1 MNVFFMAIYFKDL
14 SHIPNHSR
22 HQNLKGIS
30 IVKLLMNIVEGRV
43 EETTQMSMK
52 RVLGGCSVFALL
64 LSAQSLIAAN
74 SDIADAV
81 MNKNKDAVRSLIQK
95 KADVNAPQVDGT
107 TALHWA
113 VRANDLETTDL
124 LIKAGANV
132 SAPNREGVTPLQ
144 LAAVNGTAPM
154 IEKLIKAGANPNTK
168 LSKFGDTAL
177 MLAARTGKLDGM
189 KVLLDNKADVNAVE
203 TWGGT
208 TALMWAVSERHLD
221 AAKMLIAAGA
231 DVNAR
236 SYFVP
241 SAHGRGFE
249 GATPEAPNP
258 KQAVDELA
266 GGWMTPLMF
275 ASREGDL
282 DMARTL
288 ITAGANLNAIAGD
301 GKDALGMAI
310 FNGQYE
316 LASFLIDN
324 HVDVNHADAQRFT
337 PLFWAV
343 DRRNMELGTN
353 GFPWTVTTDPLP
365 LIKKLLD
372 AGADPNAV
380 VNNTP
385 RGRNRNASPRIIHAS
400 ALHRAAFAGDLE
412 LSRLLLAYGANPHA
426 ISSDRESMLES
437 AAGLALIP
445 GYQLSH
451 PEQERLELCRLLVE
465 LGEDVNSADAY
476 GITPLMAAANLGYT
490 KLVQYLVDA
499 GADLGAYDLGKRLD
513 GAFMASVEPLMPV
526 DYAIGVG
533 TFLPNNS
540 VENHP
545 ETADLMLKLMKDRGI
560 KHTTSECTLRG
571 FTCSISNVDPKTATP
586 AEIVKMRRLATGNQL
601 TGITGGLSVEEKKDE
616 KQPEKKK

>member
-1 MNVFFMAIYFKDL
+1 ML
-14 SHIPNHSR
+14 
-22 HQNLKGIS
+22 
-30 IVKLLMNIVEGRV
+30 
-43 EETTQMSMK
+43 
-52 RVLGGCSVFALL
+52 ALL
-64 LSAQSLIAAN
+64 LSIQALGAS
-74 SDIADAV
+74 SEIADAA
-81 MNKNKDAVRSLIQK
+81 MNKNKDAVRSLLLK
-95 KADVNAPQVDGT
+95 KTDVNAPQVDGT

-113 VRANDLETTDL
+113 VRADDLETADM
-124 LIKAGANV
+124 LIRAGANV
-132 SAPNREGVTPLQ
+132 SAANREGVTPLM
-144 LAAVNGTAPM
+144 LAATNGSTRM
-154 IEKLIKAGANPNTK
+154 LDRLIKAGANPNAS

-177 MLAARTGKLDGM
+177 MLVARAGNVEAA
-189 KVLLDNKADVNAVE
+189 KVLIDNGANVDAME

-221 AAKMLIAAGA
+221 MVKMLIANHAN
-231 DVNAR
+231 VNAR

-249 GATPEAPNP
+249 GAVPEPPKPN
-258 KQAVDELA
+258 QAVDELA
-266 GGWMTPLMF
+266 GGWMTPLLF
-275 ASREGDL
+275 AAREGDL
-282 DMARTL
+282 EMSRTL
-288 ITAGANLNAIAGD
+288 IDAGANLNAIAGD
-301 GKDALGMAI
+301 GKDPLGLAI

-316 LASFLIDN
+316 LASLLIDK
-324 HVDVNHADAQRFT
+324 HVNVNHADAQRFT

-353 GFPWTVTTDPLP
+353 GFPWTVTIDPLP

-385 RGRNRNASPRIIHAS
+385 RGRNRNASPRIIFAT

-412 LSRLLLAYGANPHA
+412 LSKLLLSYGANPHA
-426 ISSDRESMLES
+426 VSSDRESMLEA

-445 GYQLSH
+445 GYQVSH
-451 PEQERLELCRLLVE
+451 PNAERLEVCKLLVE
-465 LGEDVNSADAY
+465 LGEDVNWADAY
-476 GITPLMAAANLGYT
+476 GITPLMVAANLGNT
-490 KLVQYLVDA
+490 PLVQYLVDK

-540 VENHP
+540 VENHA
-545 ETADLMLKLMKDRGI
+545 ETAELMLRLMKEKGI

-571 FTCSISNVDPKTATP
+571 FTCSIVNVDPKTATP
-586 AEIVKMRRLATGNQL
+586 AEIIKMRRLATGNQL
-601 TGITGGLSVEEKKDE
+601 TGITGGLTVEEKDKD
-616 KQPEKKK
+616 KDKK

>member
-1 MNVFFMAIYFKDL
+1 M
-14 SHIPNHSR
+14 
-22 HQNLKGIS
+22 S
-30 IVKLLMNIVEGRV
+30 IIRV
-43 EETTQMSMK
+43 T
-52 RVLGGCSVFALL
+52 GGCCVLVLL
-64 LSAQSLIAAN
+64 LAGQSFSAAS

-81 MNKNKDAVRSLIQK
+81 MKKDKDAVRSLLQK
-95 KADVNAPQVDGT
+95 KADVNTTQVDGT

-113 VRANDLETTDL
+113 VRADDLETADL
-124 LIKAGANV
+124 LIRAGANA
-132 SAPNREGVTPLQ
+132 SAANREGITPMQ
-144 LAAVNGTAPM
+144 LAAINGNAPM
-154 IEKLIKAGANPNTK
+154 IEKLIKAGANPNAA

-177 MLAARTGKLDGM
+177 MLAARTGKVDGV
-189 KVLLDNKADVNAVE
+189 KVLLDHGAQVNAIE

-221 AAKMLIAAGA
+221 TVKMLIAQGA
-231 DVNAR
+231 AVNAR

-249 GATPEAPNP
+249 GSTPEPPKPNH
-258 KQAVDELA
+258 AVDELA
-266 GGWMTPLMF
+266 GGWLTPLMF
-275 ASREGDL
+275 AAREGDL
-282 DMARTL
+282 EIARVL
-288 ITAGANLNAIAGD
+288 IAAGADLNAIAGD
-301 GKDALGMAI
+301 GKDALGLAI

-316 LASFLIDN
+316 LASYLIDN
-324 HVDVNHADAQRFT
+324 HVNVNHADAQRFT

-372 AGADPNAV
+372 AGADPNV
-380 VNNTP
+380 IVNNTP
-385 RGRNRNASPRIIHAS
+385 RGRNRNASPRIVFAT

-412 LSRLLLAYGANPHA
+412 LAKLLLSYGADPHA
-426 ISSDRESMLES
+426 MSSDRESMLEA

-445 GYQLSH
+445 GYQVNHPNAERVELSK
-451 PEQERLELCRLLVE
+451 LLVE
-465 LGEDVNSADAY
+465 LGEDVNWADAY
-476 GITPLMAAANLGYT
+476 GITPLMCAANLGNT
-490 KLVQYLVDA
+490 PLVQYLVDH

-540 VENHP
+540 VEYHA
-545 ETADLMLKLMKDRGI
+545 ETSELMLRLMKEKGI

-571 FTCSISNVDPKTATP
+571 FTCSIANVDPKTATP
-586 AEIVKMRRLATGNQL
+586 AEIVKIRRLATGNQL
-601 TGITGGLSVEEKKDE
+601 SGITGGLSVKEKNEEKDNKD
-616 KQPEKKK
+616 KK